1 MSAEQYQRMVNTL
14 DKEIADLEKRKA
26 TADKKSADEQKKAA
40 SVNISKNASATTI
53 KSKMSE
59 IRRHEDAAR
68 KASEESADLQKKI
81 AEKRAKRNDAYL
93 KLQKEQQTEQKK
105 AQRVQQQMISDM
117 QRLYEDRIADLEKQ
131 ALPIISV
138 SSTSKAELAPEYD
151 VFVSHAWEDKE
162 SFADEFV
169 NELRKLGISVWYDTS
184 QIRWGDSMRQR
195 IDDGLKKSKFG
206 VVILSPN
213 YIAEGKYWTKAELD
227 GLFQL
232 ESIRGKTLL
241 PIWHDLTKKQVMEFS
256 PIIANKKAMTTASM
270 TAQEIAAELANLL
283 PDFKRV
289 EESESGQV
297 ENGNP

>member
-1 MSAEQYQRMVNTL
+1 MARSALKRVFVEQIKVIWWHN
-14 DKEIADLEKRKA
+14 KIATPTMNL
-26 TADKKSADEQKKAA
+26 
-40 SVNISKNASATTI
+40 
-53 KSKMSE
+53 
-59 IRRHEDAAR
+59 AAR
-68 KASEESADLQKKI
+68 KATEESADLQKKI
-81 AEKRAKRNDAYL
+81 AEKRTKRNDAYL
-93 KLQKEQQTEQKK
+93 RLQKEQQAVQKKEQK
-105 AQRVQQQMISDM
+105 AQQRVISDM
-117 QRLYEDRIADLEKQ
+117 RQLYENRIADLERQ
-131 ALPIISV
+131 TLPAINIS
-138 SSTSKAELAPEYD
+138 SSAEAELAPEYD

-169 NELRKLGISVWYDTS
+169 DELRKLGINVWYDTS

-206 VVILSPN
+206 IVILSPN

-232 ESIRGKTLL
+232 ESVKGKTLL

-270 TAQEIAAELANLL
+270 TAQEIAVELANLL
-283 PDFKRV
+283 PNT
-289 EESESGQV
+289 EEFENGQT

>member
-14 DKEIADLEKRKA
+14 DKEIADLEKKKA
-26 TADKKSADEQKKAA
+26 AADKKSADEQKKAA
-40 SVNISKNASATTI
+40 SVNISKNASAVTI
-53 KSKMSE
+53 KSKISE
-59 IRRHEDAAR
+59 IQRHEDASR

-93 KLQKEQQTEQKK
+93 KLQKEQQAEQKK
-105 AQRVQQQMISDM
+105 AQRAQQKMISDM
-117 QRLYEDRIADLEKQ
+117 QRLYENRIADLEKQ
-131 ALPIISV
+131 ALPVVSV
-138 SSTSKAELAPEYD
+138 SSNSETELMPEYD

-169 NELRKLGISVWYDTS
+169 DELRKLGISVWYDTS

-195 IDDGLKKSKFG
+195 IDDGLNKSRFG

-232 ESIRGKTLL
+232 ESIRGKAIL

-270 TAQEIAAELANLL
+270 TAQEIAEELANLL

-289 EESESGQV
+289 EESENGQTSH
-297 ENGNP
+297 GNP

>member
-14 DKEIADLEKRKA
+14 DKEIADLEKKKA
-26 TADKKSADEQKKAA
+26 AADKKSADEQKKAA
-40 SVNISKNASATTI
+40 GVNISKNASAATI

-93 KLQKEQQTEQKK
+93 KLQKEQQVEQKK
-105 AQRVQQQMISDM
+105 AQRAQQQMISDM
-117 QRLYEDRIADLEKQ
+117 QRLYEGRIADLEKQ
-131 ALPIISV
+131 ALPVVSV
-138 SSTSKAELAPEYD
+138 YSTSETDLMPEYD

-169 NELRKLGISVWYDTS
+169 DELRKLGISVWYDTS

-195 IDDGLKKSKFG
+195 IDDGLNKSRFG

-232 ESIRGKTLL
+232 ESIRGKRFF
-241 PIWHDLTKKQVMEFS
+241 PFGMI
-256 PIIANKKAMTTASM
+256 
-270 TAQEIAAELANLL
+270 
-283 PDFKRV
+283 
-289 EESESGQV
+289 
-297 ENGNP
+297 

>member
-14 DKEIADLEKRKA
+14 DKEIADLEKKKA
-26 TADKKSADEQKKAA
+26 AADKKSTNEQKKAA
-40 SVNISKNASATTI
+40 SVNISKNASAATI

-59 IRRHEDAAR
+59 ICRHEDAAR

-81 AEKRAKRNDAYL
+81 AEKRAKRNNAHL
-93 KLQKEQQTEQKK
+93 KLQKEQQAEQKK
-105 AQRVQQQMISDM
+105 AQRAQQQMISAM

-131 ALPIISV
+131 ALPVVSV
-138 SSTSKAELAPEYD
+138 SSTLETELMPEYD

-169 NELRKLGISVWYDTS
+169 DELRKLGISVWYDTS

-195 IDDGLKKSKFG
+195 IDDGLNKSRFG

-270 TAQEIAAELANLL
+270 TAQEIAEELAILL

-289 EESESGQV
+289 EGSEN
-297 ENGNP
+297 E

>member
-1 MSAEQYQRMVNTL
+1 
-14 DKEIADLEKRKA
+14 
-26 TADKKSADEQKKAA
+26 
-40 SVNISKNASATTI
+40 
-53 KSKMSE
+53 
-59 IRRHEDAAR
+59 
-68 KASEESADLQKKI
+68 
-81 AEKRAKRNDAYL
+81 
-93 KLQKEQQTEQKK
+93 
-105 AQRVQQQMISDM
+105 MISDM

-138 SSTSKAELAPEYD
+138 SSTSEAELVPEYD

-270 TAQEIAAELANLL
+270 TAQEIAAELANL
-283 PDFKRV
+283 
-289 EESESGQV
+289 
-297 ENGNP
+297 